1 MKSNPE
7 INKDVMSHVN
17 HETHSRVLL
26 ARMRKF
32 FGTMTKADVGKY
44 FDKYLKTGIE
54 EYYQSGENPERGDKR
69 NPGYALWKRNTSRY
83 RYDLTMMAK
92 DGKPDKTRKPSANH
106 TDRPDVTYDPNKVI
120 VPIPNGGPDDWDD
133 FRTSLI
139 SLLTQMNQEGIV
151 EGLNVAVVA
160 INKGRRS
167 DRLLP
172 FALVKGGKS

>member
-32 FGTMTKADVGKY
+32 FGTMTKADVGEY
-44 FDKYLKTGIE
+44 FDKYLRTKIE
-54 EYYQSGENPERGDKR
+54 DYYKSGDNPERGDKR

-92 DGKPDKTRKPSANH
+92 DGRPKSHRRVNNDRGTPSAPS
-106 TDRPDVTYDPNKVI
+106 DAFVFEL
-120 VPIPNGGPDDWDD
+120 PIDESWELKFANLFTR
-133 FRTSLI
+133 FRGHELAIMERIDAARIRASK
-139 SLLTQMNQEGIV
+139 SGDYRGIKI
-151 EGLNVAVVA
+151 A
-160 INKGRRS
+160 
-167 DRLLP
+167 
-172 FALVKGGKS
+172 